1 MNAPRTKGHDIVIV
15 ELYFDSELNKP
26 KCMMVRK
33 CSICRG
39 AHLTVLQESGQMLK
53 AVTVEED
60 GLQNGAVA
68 ALKHVLNG
76 F

>member
-1 MNAPRTKGHDIVIV
+1 
-15 ELYFDSELNKP
+15 
-26 KCMMVRK
+26 MVMK
-33 CSICRG
+33 CSVCRG

-68 ALKHVLNG
+68 ALKHVLKG

>member
-1 MNAPRTKGHDIVIV
+1 MNAPKTKGPDKAIV
-15 ELYFDSELNKP
+15 ELYLTELNKP
-26 KCMMVRK
+26 KGMMVMK
-33 CSICRG
+33 CSVCRG
-39 AHLTVLQESGQMLK
+39 AHLTVLQESRQMLK

-68 ALKHVLNG
+68 ALKHVLKG